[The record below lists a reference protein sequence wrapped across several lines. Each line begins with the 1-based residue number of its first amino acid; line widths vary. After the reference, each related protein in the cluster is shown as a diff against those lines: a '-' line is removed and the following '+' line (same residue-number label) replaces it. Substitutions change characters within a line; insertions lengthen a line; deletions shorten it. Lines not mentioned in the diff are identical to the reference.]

1 MSGLT
6 LISQNGDIIVS
17 FDLVALVV
25 EEDGVMTQIIA
36 YTAGDYENGLVMA
49 EYYSKD
55 DALKQIGLVLDASQF
70 ASRFRFAE
78 A

>member
-1 MSGLT
+1 ML
-6 LISQNGDIIVS
+6 LISQNGEIIVS
-17 FDLVALVV
+17 FDLVALAI
-25 EEDGVMTQIIA
+25 EEDGAMTQIVA
-36 YTAGDYENGLVMA
+36 YMAGDLMNGLVMA

-70 ASRFRFAE
+70 ASRFQFAE